1 MQLGELNAT
10 RRCPPLSPA
19 AFASESKNGK
29 CGLNFKV
36 AVGAPWHS
44 NLVPHQQKCCCVISE
59 GRAFHRPT
67 SHPPASMGT
76 SRTRKTVGLDLSSNL
91 KPLSPLVQNQSTP
104 HRIQA
109 HGRAQLS
116 SAVLFMWL
124 VWCNAGAV
132 CLSWRCIWPR
142 PAPPDVG
149 FTRWPRG
156 RAPVELYSAMRLI
169 KGVQ

>member
-1 MQLGELNAT
+1 MNAT
-10 RRCPPLSPA
+10 RCCPALSHA

-29 CGLNFKV
+29 RGLNLKV
-36 AVGAPWHS
+36 TVGAPGHS
-44 NLVPHQQKCCCVISE
+44 NLVPHQQKCCCVISK

-109 HGRAQLS
+109 HGRAQLG

-124 VWCNAGAV
+124 VWCSDEAV
-132 CLSWRCIWPR
+132 CFSWRCVWPD
-142 PAPPDVG
+142 PPPPDVRL
-149 FTRWPRG
+149 TQG
-156 RAPVELYSAMRLI
+156 RKRTPEVTQRATE
-169 KGVQ
+169 